1 MTSRVES
8 FFDHGVVNR
17 GWLTTIAGTIGLT
30 LGPSTLTL
38 VSFGVF
44 VRPLQQ
50 EFGRT
55 LGQTT
60 FAATIISYAAMV
72 VALVQGML
80 TDRFGSRV
88 LIVASIPIF
97 ALSYASLCFL
107 PRNLAVYYAFW
118 IIIPVCAIGIW
129 PLTYLR
135 ATATWFDRRMGLAL
149 GSTNSGIGSIIIP
162 PLAGVLVV
170 HYGWRNAYGSLA
182 AIALVVTWPVTL
194 AFLRKSGSVGPQRQS
209 ITVKWG
215 AAFSEAAKTS
225 TFAITAIVF
234 FILGGLSAGLVVLQ
248 VPMLIEA
255 GIAPT
260 VSAWLASIVGMSMIV
275 GRIGTG
281 YLLDYLHAARVL
293 MWFILAS
300 SFAAVVFAIGVTMA
314 TAPIAA
320 TMIGLIVGA
329 EFDALSYIIPR
340 YYGYR
345 SFGTTYGGVYAVFQ
359 LGVGLGIAAVGFSR
373 DWLGSFRPSMCAL
386 AVLTLLAGL
395 LFSRLGPYRFPAGK
409 LGAATAGTESAS
421 GAGNRG

>member
-17 GWLTTIAGTIGLT
+17 GWLATIAGTIGLT

-118 IIIPVCAIGIW
+118 IIIPVCAIGI
-129 PLTYLR
+129 
-135 ATATWFDRRMGLAL
+135 
-149 GSTNSGIGSIIIP
+149 
-162 PLAGVLVV
+162 
-170 HYGWRNAYGSLA
+170 
-182 AIALVVTWPVTL
+182 
-194 AFLRKSGSVGPQRQS
+194 
-209 ITVKWG
+209 
-215 AAFSEAAKTS
+215 
-225 TFAITAIVF
+225 
-234 FILGGLSAGLVVLQ
+234 
-248 VPMLIEA
+248 
-255 GIAPT
+255 
-260 VSAWLASIVGMSMIV
+260 
-275 GRIGTG
+275 
-281 YLLDYLHAARVL
+281 
-293 MWFILAS
+293 
-300 SFAAVVFAIGVTMA
+300 
-314 TAPIAA
+314 
-320 TMIGLIVGA
+320 LIVGA

-359 LGVGLGIAAVGFSR
+359 LGAGLGIAAVGFSR
-373 DWLGSFRPSMCAL
+373 DWLGSFRPSMWAL
-386 AVLTLLAGL
+386 AILTLLAGL